1 MWVRKRLDIGFR
13 DLAFGML
20 HSVVP
25 ASRAA
30 LQRRLEADWS
40 RWGDCLACL
49 SVRTGLDLLLAALEL
64 PPKSEILMSAM
75 TIPDMARIVEHH
87 GLLPVPVDLD
97 PDTLGPNLASLRR
110 AVTPASRA
118 IVVAHL
124 CGGRVSM
131 APILA
136 EARQHALRVIEDCA
150 QAFDGRGYT
159 GDPDADA
166 SLFSFG
172 PIKTATALGGAMLRV
187 RDPDVLDR
195 MRARQGQYP
204 LQTRRSY
211 LCRLLKYTAFR
222 ALCRPGPYGM
232 LVRAWRALGQD
243 HDRLVNGSVRGFP
256 GPDFFARIRQQPCV
270 PLLGMLLRRLR
281 TYDPRRLERRAAKG
295 DLLTG
300 LLAPRVLCAG
310 RAATPHNSWVF
321 PILVENP
328 GEVIGALR
336 DAGFDATQGHSMCV
350 IPPPAERP
358 ESAANV
364 AAEILR
370 SIVYL
375 PIYPEMPDEAFRRL
389 AESVLAVAK
398 RPSALDG
405 TPTAGLLAAAP
416 MGATASPALRCR

>member
-20 HSVVP
+20 HSVLP

-30 LQRRLEADWS
+30 LQRRLEADGA

-49 SVRTGLDLLLAALEL
+49 SVRTGLDLLLATLEL

-97 PDTLGPNLASLRR
+97 PDTLGPNLASLGR

-136 EARQHALRVIEDCA
+136 EARQHGLLVIEDCA

-187 RDPDVLDR
+187 RDRDVLDR
-195 MRARQGQYP
+195 MRARQAQYP

-222 ALCRPGPYGM
+222 ALCCPGPYGM

-256 GPDFFARIRQQPCV
+256 GPDFFARIQQQPCA
-270 PLLGMLLRRLR
+270 PLLAMLLRRLR
-281 TYDPRRLERRAAKG
+281 TYDHRRLERRAAKG
-295 DLLTG
+295 DFLTG

-310 RAATPHNSWVF
+310 RAATSHNSWVF
-321 PILVENP
+321 PILVEDP
-328 GEVIGALR
+328 GEVISALR

-358 ESAANV
+358 ENAANV
-364 AAEILR
+364 AAEIFR

-375 PIYPEMPDEAFRRL
+375 PIYPEMPDEAFRKL

-398 RPSALDG
+398 RPSAMEG
-405 TPTAGLLAAAP
+405 TPATGLLAAAP
-416 MGATASPALRCR
+416 MGATASPAVRCR